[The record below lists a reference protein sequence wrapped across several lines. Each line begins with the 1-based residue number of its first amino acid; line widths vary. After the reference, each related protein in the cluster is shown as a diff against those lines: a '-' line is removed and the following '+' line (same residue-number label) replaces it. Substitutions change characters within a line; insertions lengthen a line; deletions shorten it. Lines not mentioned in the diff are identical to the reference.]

1 MVYRLTEK
9 PIFPDPRYARSDGLL
24 AVGGSLSVPW
34 LLHAYRSGIFP
45 WTVNPISWWSPNPR
59 AIFNLEAIH
68 IPRSLDRVLRKAEYR
83 VSVNEAFE
91 EVITACSQVP
101 RRGQDTWI
109 MPEFIQAY
117 VALHRAGYAKSVEV
131 WSEQEL
137 VGGVYGVAIGRFF
150 AGESMFHRRPDTS
163 KVALVHLFKQLRL
176 RGFLLFDTQMLTPV
190 TRMLGAFEIDRE
202 AYLARL
208 AEAVNHGNS
217 FG

>member
-1 MVYRLTEK
+1 
-9 PIFPDPRYARSDGLL
+9 
-24 AVGGSLSVPW
+24 
-34 LLHAYRSGIFP
+34 
-45 WTVNPISWWSPNPR
+45 
-59 AIFNLEAIH
+59 
-68 IPRSLDRVLRKAEYR
+68 
-83 VSVNEAFE
+83 
-91 EVITACSQVP
+91 
-101 RRGQDTWI
+101 
-109 MPEFIQAY
+109 
-117 VALHRAGYAKSVEV
+117 V

>member
-24 AVGGSLSVPW
+24 AVGGSLRVPW

-91 EVITACSQVP
+91 EVITACSLVP
-101 RRGQDTWI
+101 RRGQETWI

-131 WSEQEL
+131 WSQQEL